1 MKKKSFWKDTVIVGL
16 ALFST
21 MFGAGNLIF
30 PPQIGLF
37 SGQEWF
43 LGAMGL
49 LLGGIVLPVMALWA
63 VNNVGEGSEDLMGHV
78 SPWCYNAFYLVSCTL
93 IAMGSTLPKSAA
105 TTYEIGI
112 QPLFPQVPNW
122 AVIIV
127 FFVLVYFFA
136 CDRESVIDKLGKY
149 MTPILLVLLAIV
161 LIKGVVTPVGEPV
174 DTGIGNP
181 FGDGVQFHALHE
193 LLLGDLRRR
202 GYDGKESRRGGFM
215 AGIVC
220 IIALFAVYGTLTYI
234 GATASGIYAQDTA
247 QTALL
252 SGVIRQIMG
261 TAGLACMGGAVAMA
275 CLTTAVGI
283 GTTVVS
289 FIYEFLKKRVP
300 YKLLMLIACIIG
312 VFMGITGVQNIVNYV
327 TPIFLVIY
335 PVCIVMTILGLLD
348 RFLPNDGF
356 YKGGVLMAGI
366 VSLGDAVLSVAPD
379 IGWLKDLMSM
389 FPLSDLGFAWLAP
402 AVIGAVVGALLCRG
416 KEKYQAM
423 GDPIAEEIAKNE

>member
-181 FGDGVQFHALHE
+181 FGDAMLTAYNTGDLTVGIMFASVI
-193 LLLGDLRRR
+193 LGDLRRR

-261 TAGLACMGGAVAMA
+261 TAGLACI
-275 CLTTAVGI
+275 CLLYT
-283 GTTVVS
+283 S
-289 FIYEFLKKRVP
+289 
-300 YKLLMLIACIIG
+300 
-312 VFMGITGVQNIVNYV
+312 
-327 TPIFLVIY
+327 
-335 PVCIVMTILGLLD
+335 
-348 RFLPNDGF
+348 
-356 YKGGVLMAGI
+356 
-366 VSLGDAVLSVAPD
+366 DAAD
-379 IGWLKDLMSM
+379 D
-389 FPLSDLGFAWLAP
+389 
-402 AVIGAVVGALLCRG
+402 
-416 KEKYQAM
+416 
-423 GDPIAEEIAKNE
+423 